1 MVLLEVA
8 LTTVVFYFGIT
19 ELIRL
24 YSPNYGYSI
33 SFGSKTSTS
42 GPEYPINIIAP
53 LTDNPRRDIECAIC
67 LDPLHKAQEGVRSMR
82 VCKHQYCGGCIE
94 QWLSKNKRCPLCN
107 QDCDM
112 IPISEIHE
120 IESTEATTWAFM
132 QRI

>member
-8 LTTVVFYFGIT
+8 LTTIVFYFGLS

-33 SFGSKTSTS
+33 SFGSRQSR
-42 GPEYPINIIAP
+42 PEYPINVIAP
-53 LTDNPRRDIECAIC
+53 LIDNPRKDTECAIC

-94 QWLSKNKRCPLCN
+94 QWLSRNKRCPLCN

-112 IPISEIHE
+112 IPIDEINE
-120 IESTEATTWAFM
+120 IESGEATWVFM